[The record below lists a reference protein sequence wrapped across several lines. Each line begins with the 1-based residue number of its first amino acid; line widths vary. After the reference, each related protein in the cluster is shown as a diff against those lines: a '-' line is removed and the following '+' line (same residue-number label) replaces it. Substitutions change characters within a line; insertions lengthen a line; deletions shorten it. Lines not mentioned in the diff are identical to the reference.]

1 MSRLDNLPEQDGSNT
16 QADQAQTAESLLRA
30 VAQDL
35 RSLQQGV
42 LTELNQDISRLQA
55 EKSRLLNDIEKLQ
68 TQQQALQAQ
77 HSVDLSQQQLAQ
89 QQAWAKQLALVLA
102 NHLQTAL
109 NERLNQTLGA
119 YQAGNLPQISAAP
132 NSEQSYRL
140 AASLDETV
148 NRTFASLR
156 HDINSYQSSLGQQ
169 LERMHTMSQQG
180 EAILEVL
187 VKRLSQ
193 QLQNEARS
201 QGGQRPSLDTLFPPR
216 EISPPPINPP
226 QIGSSSISAPV
237 SPSQISPSQVSPP
250 QISPPASKSRS
261 VGSPPA
267 ASELVPSPNPSR
279 FSPSSGL
286 PQPSTNPFSWSD
298 ALSAAANDPHPEF
311 NPEPDVETS
320 AESSRP
326 ARLRRTNLKLGL
338 GLAFLS
344 ALVISLHYVL
354 VGIVGNASQL
364 FGQQAIGGYLRLDT
378 FGSAALL
385 LWIRMLVVIPL
396 LVGLATR
403 IYPPTLREVRAF
415 SRSTDRRMLI
425 SLVGSGIFL
434 FLSQVLLYVAIGQ
447 MGPGV
452 AVTTLFIYP
461 IGSLIFGWLLFA
473 EKLTFSRTGIL
484 VAILLG
490 AALAVFPV
498 LTPNSPAQTGI
509 VAGVLAAVTFTLYL
523 LVMQI
528 GARKIHPVPISLVQF
543 ATMFVL
549 SSFSLIVLGFGG
561 QPRWTPLLISGAL
574 LGILTLGSYALN
586 HFAIRSIGPSRS
598 SIIAASTPALT
609 ALLAFFLVPDALTTL
624 NVTQI
629 IGILI
634 VTLGGTALSLER
646 MLLQNKT
653 GRQAKPKEQELK
665 AQEEG

>member
-1 MSRLDNLPEQDGSNT
+1 MSRLDNLPEQNGSNT

-68 TQQQALQAQ
+68 TQQQALEAQ

-119 YQAGNLPQISAAP
+119 YQGVPPQISAAP
-132 NSEQSYRL
+132 GSEQSYRL

-193 QLQNEARS
+193 QLQNEART
-201 QGGQRPSLDTLFPPR
+201 QGGARPSLDTLFPSR
-216 EISPPPINPP
+216 EI
-226 QIGSSSISAPV
+226 
-237 SPSQISPSQVSPP
+237 SPP
-250 QISPPASKSRS
+250 QISPPQINSSHNSPPAPKSRL
-261 VGSPPA
+261 SPAPA
-267 ASELVPSPNPSR
+267 ASEPMAPPNPTR
-279 FSPSSGL
+279 FNLPNAL
-286 PQPSTNPFSWSD
+286 PQPSANPFSWSD
-298 ALSAAANDPHPEF
+298 ALTAAASVP
-311 NPEPDVETS
+311 NPELEAEPDFSETPT
-320 AESSRP
+320 ESPRP
-326 ARLRRTNLKLGL
+326 ARLRRANLKVGL

-344 ALVISLHYVL
+344 ALIISLHYVI

-364 FGQQAIGGYLRLDT
+364 FGQQAIGGYLALNN
-378 FGSAALL
+378 FGSSALL
-385 LWIRMLVVIPL
+385 LWMRMLIVIPL
-396 LVGLATR
+396 LVWLSTH

-415 SRSTDRRMLI
+415 SRSTDRRVLI
-425 SLVGSGIFL
+425 SLVGSGVFL
-434 FLSQVLLYVAIGQ
+434 FLSQVLLYMAIGQ

-473 EKLTFSRTGIL
+473 EKLTLSRTGIL

-490 AALAVFPV
+490 ASLAIFPL
-498 LTPNSPAQTGI
+498 LTPDSPAQTGV
-509 VAGVLAAVTFTLYL
+509 VAGILAAITFTLYL
-523 LVMQI
+523 TVMQI
-528 GARKIHPVPISLVQF
+528 GVRKMHPVPISLVQF

-549 SSFSLIVLGFGG
+549 SSFSLMVLGFGS
-561 QPRWTPLLISGAL
+561 QPQWTPLLISGML
-574 LGILTLGSYALN
+574 LGILTVGSYTLN

-598 SIIAASTPALT
+598 AIIAASTPALT
-609 ALLAFFLVPDALTTL
+609 ALLAFFLVPGALTTL
-624 NVTQI
+624 NLTQI

-646 MLLQNKT
+646 MLIQNKAV
-653 GRQAKPKEQELK
+653 RQAKLKEQELQ
-665 AQEEG
+665 AQELPAQEKG